1 MDRNQ
6 SNHNPPTSGSSSDDL
21 CFSVNERICSI
32 LQEAC
37 PNWIPATQLQ
47 NTYEQLYQEA
57 FPIVAWT
64 IMVNANLI
72 CEMRNTDGYAE
83 VRLNQ
88 DDCQDRSTS
97 STVSVTQEVDLA
109 MGTAPGHGAR

>member
-1 MDRNQ
+1 M
-6 SNHNPPTSGSSSDDL
+6 S
-21 CFSVNERICSI
+21 RIV
-32 LQEAC
+32 QEAY
-37 PNWIPATQLQ
+37 PNWVPTTQAHHD
-47 NTYEQLYQEA
+47 YEQLYQEA

-72 CEMRNTDGYAE
+72 QMRNTDGYAE